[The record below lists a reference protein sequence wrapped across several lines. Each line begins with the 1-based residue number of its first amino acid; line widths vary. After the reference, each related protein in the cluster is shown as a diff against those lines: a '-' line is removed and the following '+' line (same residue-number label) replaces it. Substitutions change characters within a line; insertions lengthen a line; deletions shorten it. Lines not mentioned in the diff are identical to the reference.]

1 MLGSLQEGE
10 PTKVGTTQRVCAGW
24 QLALVLGRS
33 DMAESIVKQTECNLA
48 EAEAI
53 RQAKDGD
60 AAAFE
65 YLYKA
70 HCRRVYN
77 VCLRMIKNP
86 ADAEDLTQQAFLQVF
101 RKIGTFRGESGF
113 STWLHRVTVNIVLM
127 HLRRKK
133 PTESLAEDLEHTSP
147 NGEGPR
153 EHGSS
158 DTSMLGAIDRL
169 SLMRAIPKLPAGYKK
184 LFFMHDVIGY
194 ENREIAG
201 LVGCSTGCSK
211 SQVHKARKRLRR
223 LLQGEQRRGEASVA
237 PV

>member
-1 MLGSLQEGE
+1 MKDALTGPATVERSEGE
-10 PTKVGTTQRVCAGW
+10 
-24 QLALVLGRS
+24 
-33 DMAESIVKQTECNLA
+33 
-48 EAEAI
+48 AI
-53 RQAKDGD
+53 ARARHGD
-60 AAAFE
+60 AGAFE

-70 HCRRVYN
+70 HCRHVYS
-77 VCLRMIKNP
+77 VCLRMIRNP
-86 ADAEDLTQQAFLQVF
+86 AEAEDLTQQTFLQVF

-133 PTESLAEDLEHTSP
+133 PTELLAEDLERTSP

-169 SLMRAIPKLPAGYKK
+169 SLMRAIRKLPAGYKK
-184 LFFMHDVIGY
+184 LFLMHDVIGY
-194 ENREIAG
+194 EHSEIAG

-223 LLQGEQRRGEASVA
+223 LLQGEQRRGEPSVA
-237 PV
+237 TA

>member
-1 MLGSLQEGE
+1 MKDAITGPATVERSEGE
-10 PTKVGTTQRVCAGW
+10 AIAG
-24 QLALVLGRS
+24 ARH
-33 DMAESIVKQTECNLA
+33 
-48 EAEAI
+48 
-53 RQAKDGD
+53 GD
-60 AAAFE
+60 AGAFE

-70 HCRRVYN
+70 HCRHVYS
-77 VCLRMIKNP
+77 VCLRMIRNP
-86 ADAEDLTQQAFLQVF
+86 AEAEDLTQQTFLQVF

-133 PTESLAEDLEHTSP
+133 PTELLAEDLERTSP

-169 SLMRAIPKLPAGYKK
+169 NLMRAIRKLPAGYKK
-184 LFFMHDVIGY
+184 LFLMHDVIGY
-194 ENREIAG
+194 EHSEIAG

-237 PV
+237 PA